1 MPHTK
6 RSAHTPALVFS
17 IMKKFFLCSS
27 LVVLFFA
34 ASACSSEDAPETTPE
49 KTYAPGDS
57 LEVVGLLVDTNCF
70 SRDRANIGLDHPHP
84 VPEGQMG
91 PACARFCAR
100 QGFPVAILTGGD
112 PDGKVWILLANG
124 QVLADY
130 MAGTVRARGLVRS
143 DGILIPER
151 IELKT
156 DDGWTFIL

>member
-1 MPHTK
+1 
-6 RSAHTPALVFS
+6 
-17 IMKKFFLCSS
+17 MKKYS
-27 LVVLFFA
+27 LLFALAVLLFA
-34 ASACSSEDAPETTPE
+34 ASACSSGDTPQATQE

-70 SRDRANIGLDHPHP
+70 SRDKANIGLDHPHP
-84 VPEGQMG
+84 VPEGQRG

-100 QGFPVAILTGGD
+100 QGFPVAVLTDGA